1 MMTADRSS
9 RLRILRLLAM
19 AILLFAAASTLL
31 ASSYFPEFYHVWAPK
46 VGEWSTY
53 RIQDARGEIA
63 ELTFSVVAKE
73 GDSYWLEVKTKQE
86 GAEGTVA
93 YLVAGD
99 PTDDA
104 NVLMIRAQEA
114 GGPALELDRSTLMKL
129 RTQGQGAFGGEATP
143 IGPRVGKLEPMAD
156 EPVAVGNKNLK
167 CRHLKIVGPDQ
178 IAEVWLNGDASP
190 LGLVR
195 LRSGIEEVVL
205 LSFGKGAKPS
215 LKGPFTPMS
224 VP

>member
-1 MMTADRSS
+1 MTKRVMLIAGC
-9 RLRILRLLAM
+9 LL
-19 AILLFAAASTLL
+19 AAASTLF
-31 ASSYFPEFYHVWAPK
+31 ASSYFPEFYHVWSPK

-63 ELTFSVVAKE
+63 ELTFSIVAKE
-73 GDSYWLEVKTKQE
+73 GDSYWLEVRTKQE

-114 GGPALELDRSTLMKL
+114 GGPAFEIDRATLAKL

-143 IGPRVGKLEPMAD
+143 IGPKAGKLEALGD
-156 EPVAVGNKNLK
+156 ETVEAGGKKLK

-178 IAEVWLNGDASP
+178 IAEVWFNDDVGP
-190 LGLVR
+190 FGLVR
-195 LRSGIEEVVL
+195 LRSGIEEVQL
-205 LSFGKGAKPS
+205 LSYGKGAKPT